1 MTMAQTSS
9 VQQLKQAETEIAV
22 LQVQYGNINEKVD
35 DLKAD
40 LKDFRT
46 EIKTQIQET
55 HDLIKGF
62 QDENNAQHDEVNK
75 KISAL
80 EKWRWMLMGAG
91 VLAGA
96 LGFDTIQKLFGM

>member
-1 MTMAQTSS
+1 MAQTSS

-40 LKDFRT
+40 LKDFRN

-96 LGFDTIQKLFGM
+96 LGFDTIQKLVGM